1 MENKEPKIF
10 FTNNLKFLRERKK
23 VSQAVLS
30 EAINVTRVKLALI
43 EIGKTKAMEPHFMLS
58 ISNYFKISLDTLM
71 TVDISKLGE
80 LKIRDLEAGNDIYI
94 KGGNLRVLAIS
105 VDKSDQEHV
114 DYVPIKGRAGY
125 VSGGYAD
132 PDYISELPKYHIP
145 NLSKHR
151 TYRTFPVVGDSMLPF
166 PQNMDITGKF
176 IEDWSQIKPESL
188 ALVVLKGQDI
198 IFKAITLLRDGV
210 LQCRSLNPIYE
221 LYTVPLEEI
230 LEIWEFHSY
239 HTTELPETTATIAT
253 VLQSL
258 DDIKKMIIQKP

>member
-1 MENKEPKIF
+1 
-10 FTNNLKFLRERKK
+10 
-23 VSQAVLS
+23 
-30 EAINVTRVKLALI
+30 
-43 EIGKTKAMEPHFMLS
+43 
-58 ISNYFKISLDTLM
+58 
-71 TVDISKLGE
+71 
-80 LKIRDLEAGNDIYI
+80 
-94 KGGNLRVLAIS
+94 
-105 VDKSDQEHV
+105 
-114 DYVPIKGRAGY
+114 
-125 VSGGYAD
+125 
-132 PDYISELPKYHIP
+132 
-145 NLSKHR
+145 
-151 TYRTFPVVGDSMLPF
+151 LPF

-198 IFKAITLLRDGV
+198 IFKAITLLQDGM